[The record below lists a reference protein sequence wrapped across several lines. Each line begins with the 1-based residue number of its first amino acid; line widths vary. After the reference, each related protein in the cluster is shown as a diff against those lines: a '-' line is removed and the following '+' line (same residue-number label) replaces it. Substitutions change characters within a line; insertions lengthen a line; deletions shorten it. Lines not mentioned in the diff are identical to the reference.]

1 MNNKISI
8 KFDKAKITMHSEGW
22 IQTLRCWLTKLFYPS
37 DVSITIDIDKVTGID
52 GQPEIESKKIIVKQV
67 KLPGRHEYVVIKT
80 FNTTKP
86 RIGEYF
92 GIARLNNLIAS
103 GINVEIGK

>member
-1 MNNKISI
+1 
-8 KFDKAKITMHSEGW
+8 
-22 IQTLRCWLTKLFYPS
+22 
-37 DVSITIDIDKVTGID
+37 
-52 GQPEIESKKIIVKQV
+52 KQV